1 MSHTYRA
8 TPPSFW
14 LRLEWFIMVR
24 IEGWVFSH
32 RRRGLILR
40 QIVALLDRAYSNR
53 QKHVTVK
60 KSCCSHWRHQH
71 SHG

>member
-14 LRLEWFIMVR
+14 LRLEWYIMVR

-32 RRRGLILR
+32 RHRGLILR
-40 QIVALLDRAYSNR
+40 QIVAFLDRAYRDR
-53 QKHVTVK
+53 QKHETVTP
-60 KSCCSHWRHQH
+60 SHHSHWRHRAC
-71 SHG
+71 HG